1 MFTMIIVRIG
11 LGIAIQDMSAQ
22 TLSTINA
29 SPVRPIA
36 VRMTRFQTATDDLDQ
51 AVDVH
56 GLEPMSGI
64 DVQKSNDPSKDDIDD
79 DYAKVTESN
88 GVLTV

>member
-1 MFTMIIVRIG
+1 MIIVRIG

-56 GLEPMSGI
+56 EFEPMSGT
-64 DVQKSNDPSKDDIDD
+64 DVQKNIDPSKDDIDG
-79 DYAKVTESN
+79 DYAKVAESN
-88 GVLTV
+88 GALAV